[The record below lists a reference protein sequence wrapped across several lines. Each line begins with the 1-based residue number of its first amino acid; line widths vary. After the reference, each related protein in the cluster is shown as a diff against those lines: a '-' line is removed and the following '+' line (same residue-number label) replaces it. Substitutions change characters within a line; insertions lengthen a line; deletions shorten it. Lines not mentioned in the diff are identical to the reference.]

1 MKTILYILLL
11 AFGISMSVSAQQEL
25 AQTKAPDRVEK
36 TYLHTDRPFYF
47 PGETIWFKAYIT
59 NAHHK
64 VTTLSDVL
72 YVELVS
78 PEGNVVRTDDYKIG
92 TGYSYGQFELD
103 KNWVGGIYT
112 IKAYTKWMKNNGE
125 ESFFSKKI
133 TIQKVVQPRLQMT
146 FDFIKEAYGPG
157 SNVQAKVKLED
168 LENNLLKNKQ
178 CNYTLS
184 IDGKVKVTEQGT
196 TDNDGMLYL
205 NVSLPEGLKTTDV
218 IINVTI
224 PHEGNTEAISRS
236 VPVTLDNIDL
246 QFLPESGI
254 MLADYKNT
262 IVFKALNAY
271 GKPADISGVI
281 KNNAGRVVANFSS
294 YHNGMGS
301 FDLTPQA
308 GETYTAHITVPFVSK
323 QTYVLPEAQNNGI
336 TMHLEK
342 ISNKKATFTIT
353 ASKAYDIELCGSDA
367 QETIFSNGYS
377 LKKGS
382 QQVEVPIFA
391 FAKGITKFTLQT
403 TSGDHIAERLAF
415 VHYDQKLDITITPDK
430 ETYGTREKVDV
441 LITTKDQNGNNVP
454 ANLSV
459 AVVDNK
465 LLSFADDRQDTI
477 ESYFLMSSEL
487 QGSIYKPNFYFNP
500 EEKKASRALDYVLLT
515 HGWRSYMTEKPF
527 DILEAT
533 HKPEQLYLQS
543 GIVVNMNDKPT
554 KAELLL
560 FDANTDQ
567 VLPFATDE
575 NGKFIFKM
583 EQSAYRTLIAYNN
596 KGDKLKIKLDPSHNV
611 QTYNDFRKR
620 IAVEAVV
627 EENELQE
634 VKKIARPNAKPIVQQ
649 AQKITNAS
657 VTLNGSNT
665 LEEVIVTAQGI
676 KREKKALG
684 YAVTRVEAE
693 ALDEPAQDLG
703 RMLQGRA
710 PGVTINNQDGAS
722 GSASQIIIRGYSS
735 INGSN
740 KPLFVVDGVPFTDE
754 GNGVDGTLLDIQP
767 DSIESVSV
775 LKGLSATMLYGS
787 QGRNGVIIVNT
798 KNDAFKN
805 NHYKKKIGGA
815 NFKNYAVQHF
825 YNYQSRNFNSAK
837 EFYIPKYDSKKLPK
851 ERTDFRST
859 IYWNPVV
866 QTDKNGIATF
876 GYYNSD
882 ATTSF
887 SIIAEGV
894 DATGQLGRKEQSYSV
909 TKPLS
914 IDYKMPAYL
923 SVNDKVTLAIT
934 VKNSTTEDVS
944 GALEIELADE
954 FAFAKAHKTQKTTIP
969 ANGFKVIPVTVI
981 PKQQVVD
988 ALLSVNF
995 ITDTYSDF
1003 LTRKA
1008 TIISPYFPT
1017 QISISGAKSEQY
1029 VVDIN
1034 NIVDSSL
1041 EADFTVYTDIVGDV
1055 MNGIESLIR
1064 KPSGCFEQ
1072 TSSSTYPNIMVLKYL
1087 KESGK
1092 SNTDIEQKALGF
1104 IAEGYK
1110 RLISFE
1116 TKEGG
1121 FEWFGKTPP
1130 HETLTAYGILEFTEM
1145 KEVYPEV
1152 SQKMIDRTVQWLM
1165 SRRDG
1170 EGGFYKSQRGYD
1182 SFASSPEDVANA
1194 YIVYA
1199 LSTSKVDVNLDKE
1212 YQTALANALNSNDS
1226 YKLALMARASK
1237 ALNKMSDYEKLMT
1250 VIKANISEYSFDK
1263 LPVKNTITRSY
1274 GNDKQTET
1282 LAFTILALLMEDNR
1296 DDALIAQAVEQLLL
1310 ARRHGTFGSTQ
1321 ATAMSLKALIEY
1333 TKTQKQKLVQSKDTV
1348 TLVINGKNLK
1358 NTLTISDNG
1367 KVQIAGIAKYLKE
1380 GKNTIG
1386 IQFSNAE
1393 NTFPYG
1399 LDLNWKSTLPTSTSD
1414 CPLELETVIGDSAI
1428 AVGDNLRMTT
1438 KVTNLKNDGLGMVT
1452 AIIGL
1457 PSGASAQPWQLK
1469 ELIETNKVAFYEV
1482 FDNNIVLYWRSF
1494 EPSESKVI
1502 NLDLKAEVSGD
1513 YTAPASCAYL
1523 YYGEEFKIW
1532 KKGVTASIQ

>member
-1 MKTILYILLL
+1 MKTIFSILLL
-11 AFGISMSVSAQQEL
+11 TFSISIAVNAQQEL
-25 AQTKAPDRVEK
+25 AQTNAPDRIEK

-47 PGETIWFKAYIT
+47 PGETIWFKAYTT

-64 VTTLSDVL
+64 ITTLSDVL
-72 YVELVS
+72 YVELLS
-78 PEGNVVRTDDYKIG
+78 PEGNVVHTNDYEIG

-112 IKAYTKWMKNNGE
+112 IKAYTKWMRNNGE
-125 ESFFSKKI
+125 ASFFSKKI
-133 TIQKVVQPRLQMT
+133 TVQKVVQPRLQMT

-168 LENNLLKNKQ
+168 LENNLLTNKQ
-178 CNYTLS
+178 CTYTLS
-184 IDGKVKVTEQGT
+184 IDGKVEVTKQGT
-196 TDNDGMLYL
+196 ANDEGMLFL
-205 NVSLPEGLKTTDV
+205 NVQLPENLKTVDAV
-218 IINVTI
+218 INVMI

-246 QFLPESGI
+246 QFLTESGVL
-254 MLADYKNT
+254 LADYKNT
-262 IVFKALNAY
+262 IAFKALNTY
-271 GKPADISGVI
+271 GKPADVSGVI
-281 KNNAGRVVANFSS
+281 KNKSSQVVANFSS

-308 GETYTAHITVPFVSK
+308 GETYTVHITVPFVSK
-323 QTYVLPEAQNNGI
+323 QIYVLPEAQKNGI
-336 TMHLEK
+336 TIHLDSITKE
-342 ISNKKATFTIT
+342 KATINLTS
-353 ASKAYDIELCGSDA
+353 SKGYDIELCGSDV
-367 QETIFSNGYS
+367 QETIFSKS
-377 LKKGS
+377 LQLKKGS
-382 QQVEVPIFA
+382 QNIEIPIADFP
-391 FAKGITKFTLQT
+391 KGIAKFTVQSKT
-403 TSGDHIAERLAF
+403 GAYIAERLVF
-415 VHYDQKLDITITPDK
+415 LHYDQKLDITITPDK
-430 ETYGTREKVDV
+430 KTYGTREKVDV
-441 LITTKDQNGNNVP
+441 LVSTKDQNGNNVP
-454 ANLSV
+454 ANLSI

-500 EEKKASRALDYVLLT
+500 EEEKASRALDYVLLT
-515 HGWRSYMTEKPF
+515 HGWRSYMTEKPYE
-527 DILEAT
+527 ILEAP
-533 HKPEQLYLQS
+533 HKPEQLSLQS
-543 GIVVNMNDKPT
+543 GVVVNMNDKPT
-554 KAELLL
+554 KAKLLL

-567 VLPFATDE
+567 ALPFETDDY
-575 NGKFIFKM
+575 GKFIFKM
-583 EQSAYRTLIAYNN
+583 EQSTSHTLIAYNE
-596 KGDKLKIKLDPSHNV
+596 KGDKLRIKLDPSQNV
-611 QTYNDFRKR
+611 RTYDELRR
-620 IAVEAVV
+620 QVIYEVV
-627 EENELQE
+627 EDEAEIQDVINLN
-634 VKKIARPNAKPIVQQ
+634 RPNAKPI
-649 AQKITNAS
+649 AQKAQKVETAP
-657 VTLNGSNT
+657 VV
-665 LEEVIVTAQGI
+665 LEGNNNLDEVVVTAQGI

-684 YAVTRVEAE
+684 FAVVQVEADMME
-693 ALDEPAQDLG
+693 EPVSELG
-703 RMLQGRA
+703 MILNGRVA
-710 PGVTINNQDGAS
+710 GVTITNQDGNS
-722 GSASQIIIRGYSS
+722 GSSAQIVIRGYSS

-740 KPLFVVDGVPFTDE
+740 QPLFVVDAIPYGNDPTIGGTSFTD
-754 GNGVDGTLLDIQP
+754 IKP
-767 DSIESVSV
+767 DNIASVSV
-775 LKGLSATMLYGS
+775 LKGITATALYGS
-787 QGRNGVIIVNT
+787 QAKNGVIIINT
-798 KNDAFKN
+798 KNNAY
-805 NHYKKKIGGA
+805 NHNYNKKKLSGA

-825 YNYQSRNFNSAK
+825 YNYQSRSFTASKA
-837 EFYIPKYDSKKLPK
+837 FYIPKYDSKKLPK
-851 ERTDFRST
+851 ERTDFRPT

-894 DATGQLGRKEQSYSV
+894 DAAGQLGRKQHNYSV

-923 SVNDKVTLAIT
+923 SVDDEVTLAVT
-934 VKNSTTEDVS
+934 VKNSTGEDVS
-944 GALEIELADE
+944 GTLEIELADE
-954 FAFAKAHKTQKTTIP
+954 FAFAKAYTPQKTIIP
-969 ANGFKVIPVTVI
+969 ANSFKVIPVTVI
-981 PKQQVVD
+981 PRKEVTD
-988 ALLSVNF
+988 ASLSVNF
-995 ITDTYSDF
+995 VTETYSDF
-1003 LTRKA
+1003 LTRK
-1008 TIISPYFPT
+1008 TTVVSPYFPT
-1017 QISISGAKSEQY
+1017 QTSISGAKSEQY
-1029 VVDIN
+1029 AIDIDNVVDG
-1034 NIVDSSL
+1034 SL
-1041 EADFTVYTDIVGDV
+1041 EAEFTVYTDIVGDV

-1064 KPSGCFEQ
+1064 KPYGCFEQ

-1104 IAEGYK
+1104 IAEGYN

-1130 HETLTAYGILEFTEM
+1130 HETLTAYGVLEFTEM

-1170 EGGFYKSQRGYD
+1170 EGGFYKSKKGYD
-1182 SFASSPEDVANA
+1182 SFASSPQDVANA

-1199 LSTSKVDVNLDKE
+1199 LSTSKVDVNLNKE
-1212 YQTALANALNSNDS
+1212 YQSALADALKSNDS
-1226 YKLALMARASK
+1226 YKLALMAGASK
-1237 ALNKMSDYEKLMT
+1237 ALNNTSDYGKLMT
-1250 VIKANISEYSFDK
+1250 AIKANIAEYPLDK

-1282 LAFTILALLMEDNR
+1282 LAFTILALLMEDVK

-1310 ARRHGTFGSTQ
+1310 ARSHGRFGSTQ

-1333 TKTQKQKLVQSKDTV
+1333 TKTQKQKLIQSEDSVTV
-1348 TLVINGKNLK
+1348 VVNGKNLK
-1358 NTLTISDNG
+1358 NALTISNNG
-1367 KVQIAGIAKYLKE
+1367 KVQITGITKYLKE

-1386 IQFSNAE
+1386 VQFSNAE

-1399 LDLNWKSTLPTSTSD
+1399 LDLNWKSTLPTSAVD
-1414 CPLELETVIGDSAI
+1414 CPLELETVIDGSSVY
-1428 AVGDNLRMTT
+1428 VGDNLRMTT
-1438 KVTNLKNDGLGMVT
+1438 KVTNLKNDGFGMVT

-1457 PSGASAQPWQLK
+1457 PSGTSAQPWQLK
-1469 ELIETNKVAFYEV
+1469 ELMVTKKVAFYEV

-1494 EPSESKVI
+1494 QPNESKIV

-1532 KKGVTASIQ
+1532 EKGVEAEIQ